1 MAAGRIRGITIEI
14 GGDTTKLVKALS
26 SVDNALNKTQ
36 TNLRDINKALKL
48 DPTNTNLLKDR
59 QRELAD
65 AISETKQKLDT
76 EKQALELSLIHI

>member
-36 TNLRDINKALKL
+36 TNLRDINKALKF

-59 QRELAD
+59 QIELA
-65 AISETKQKLDT
+65 
-76 EKQALELSLIHI
+76 